1 VALVLF
7 ALFAWREEAWMSDA
21 DPDLLAAYRLMLLAR
36 TIDEREW
43 MLNRQ
48 GKIPFVVSCQG
59 QEATQVGMAMALRP
73 GVDHVLPYYRDIGL
87 VLALGMTPYEV
98 FLNLYA
104 KADDPNSG
112 GRQMPNHWAHNA
124 LKIYSHSSPVATQI
138 PHAAG
143 VALASLIKGEDA
155 VTLVTFGEGATSKGD
170 FHEAL
175 NFAGIQRLPVVF
187 ACENNRYAI
196 SVPQVKQ
203 MAIENVADR
212 AAGYGLAGEIVD
224 GQDVSAVF
232 EATRRAVARAR
243 AGEGATL
250 LELKTYRLVPHTSDD
265 DDRRYRAREEVAE
278 WKQRDPL
285 VLLKDRLEAEGL
297 WDGQREQALRQ
308 ELFDEVT
315 QAQKAAEAAV
325 DPVAEDALA
334 HVFFGG
340 V

>member
-1 VALVLF
+1 
-7 ALFAWREEAWMSDA
+7 MSDT
-21 DPDLLAAYRLMLLAR
+21 DLDLLHAYRLMLLAR

-59 QEATQVGMAMALRP
+59 QEATQVGLALALRP

-87 VLALGMTPYEV
+87 VLALGMSPYEL
-98 FLNLYA
+98 FLNLFA

-112 GRQMPNHWAHNA
+112 GRQMPNHWAHNDFN
-124 LKIYSHSSPVATQI
+124 IYSHSSPVATQI

-143 VALASLIKGEDA
+143 VALASQIKGEDA

-175 NFAGIQRLPVVF
+175 NFAGIHKLPAIFV
-187 ACENNRYAI
+187 CENNRYAI

-212 AAGYGLAGEIVD
+212 AAGYGIAGEIVD
-224 GQDVSAVF
+224 GQDLLAVY
-232 EATRRAVARAR
+232 EATQRAVDRAR
-243 AGEGATL
+243 AGKGSTL
-250 LELKTYRLVPHTSDD
+250 LEAKTYRLVPHTSDD
-265 DDRRYRAREEVAE
+265 DDRRYRDREEVAD
-278 WKQRDPL
+278 WKQRDPI
-285 VLLKDRLEAEGL
+285 LLFRDKLIEQEL
-297 WDGQREQALRQ
+297 WDEERDKALRQ

-315 QAQKAAEAAV
+315 QAQKAAEVAP
-325 DPVAEDALA
+325 DPAPEQALN
-334 HVFFGG
+334 HVFYEGAG
-340 V
+340 

>member
-1 VALVLF
+1 
-7 ALFAWREEAWMSDA
+7 MSGTDL
-21 DPDLLAAYRLMLLAR
+21 DLLRAYRLMLLAR

-59 QEATQVGMAMALRP
+59 QEATQVGMGLALRP

-87 VLALGMTPYEV
+87 VLTLGMTPYEL
-98 FLNLYA
+98 FMNLFA
-104 KADDPNSG
+104 KAGDPNSG
-112 GRQMPNHWAHNA
+112 GRQMPNHWAHND
-124 LKIYSHSSPVATQI
+124 LHIYSHSSPVATQI

-143 VALASLIKGEDA
+143 VALASQIRGEDA

-175 NFAGIQRLPVVF
+175 NFAGIHKLPVIF

-212 AAGYGLAGEIVD
+212 APAYGITGEIVD
-224 GQDVSAVF
+224 GQDLVAVY
-232 EATRRAVARAR
+232 EATRRATDRAR
-243 AGEGATL
+243 AGEGPTL
-250 LELKTYRLVPHTSDD
+250 LEAKTYRLVPHTSDD

-278 WKQRDPL
+278 WKKRDPIL
-285 VLLKDRLEAEGL
+285 VFKAVLIGQDL
-297 WDGQREQALRQ
+297 WDEERDQALRQ

-315 QAQKAAEAAV
+315 KAQKAAEAAP
-325 DPVAEDALA
+325 DPEPEKALM
-334 HVFFGG
+334 HVFFEG
-340 V
+340 

>member
-1 VALVLF
+1 
-7 ALFAWREEAWMSDA
+7 MSDT
-21 DPDLLAAYRLMLLAR
+21 DLDLLHAYRLMLLAR
-36 TIDEREW
+36 IIDEREW

-59 QEATQVGMAMALRP
+59 QEATQVGMALALRP
-73 GVDHVLPYYRDIGL
+73 GVDHVLPYYRDTGL
-87 VLALGMTPYEV
+87 VLALGMSPYEL
-98 FLNLYA
+98 FLNLFA
-104 KADDPNSG
+104 KAEDPNSG
-112 GRQMPNHWAHNA
+112 GRQMPNHWAHNEFN
-124 LKIYSHSSPVATQI
+124 IYSHSSPVATQI

-143 VALASLIKGEDA
+143 VALASQIKGEDA

-175 NFAGIQRLPVVF
+175 NFAGIHKLPAIF

-212 AAGYGLAGEIVD
+212 AAAYGIAGEIVD
-224 GQDVSAVF
+224 GQDLLAVY
-232 EATRRAVARAR
+232 EATKRAVDRAR

-250 LELKTYRLVPHTSDD
+250 LEAKTYRLVPHTSDD

-278 WKQRDPL
+278 WKQRDPI
-285 VLLKDRLEAEGL
+285 LLFKDKLIEQEL
-297 WDGQREQALRQ
+297 WDEERDKTLRQ

-315 QAQKAAEAAV
+315 QAQKAAEAAP
-325 DPVAEDALA
+325 DPVPEQALN
-334 HVFFGG
+334 HVFFQG
-340 V
+340 

>member
-1 VALVLF
+1 
-7 ALFAWREEAWMSDA
+7 MSE
-21 DPDLLAAYRLMLLAR
+21 PELDLLHAYRLMVLAR

-59 QEATQVGMAMALRP
+59 QEAAQVGMALALQP
-73 GVDHVLPYYRDIGL
+73 GVDHVLPYYRDIAL
-87 VLALGMTPYEV
+87 VLALGMTPYEL
-98 FLNLYA
+98 FLNLFA

-112 GRQMPNHWAHNA
+112 GRQMPNHWAHNRWR
-124 LKIYSHSSPVATQI
+124 IYSHSSPVATQI

-143 VALASLIKGEDA
+143 VALASQLKGEDA

-175 NFAGIQRLPVVF
+175 NFAGIHALPVIF

-212 AAGYGLAGEIVD
+212 AAAYGMAGEIVD
-224 GQDVSAVF
+224 GQDLAASHA
-232 EATRRAVARAR
+232 ATARAVAHAR
-243 AGEGATL
+243 AGEGPTL
-250 LELKTYRLVPHTSDD
+250 LEFKTYRLVPHTSDD

-278 WKQRDPL
+278 WKERDPIQ
-285 VLLKDRLEAEGL
+285 LLKARLIEAGT
-297 WDGQREQALRQ
+297 WDEEQDQALR
-308 ELFDEVT
+308 EEVFA
-315 QAQKAAEAAV
+315 QVSGAQKAAEAAP
-325 DPVAEDALA
+325 DPEPQDALR
-334 HVFFGG
+334 HVFYEGG
-340 V
+340 

>member
-1 VALVLF
+1 
-7 ALFAWREEAWMSDA
+7 MSDVEL
-21 DPDLLAAYRLMLLAR
+21 DLVRAYRLMLLAR

-59 QEATQVGMAMALRP
+59 QEAAQVGMALALRP
-73 GVDHVLPYYRDIGL
+73 GVDHVLPYYRDLGL
-87 VLALGMTPYEV
+87 VLTLGMTPIEV
-98 FLNLYA
+98 FLNLFA
-104 KADDPNSG
+104 KAPDPNSG
-112 GRQMPNHWAHNA
+112 GRQMPNHWAHTG
-124 LKIYSHSSPVATQI
+124 LKIYSHSSPVATQL

-143 VALASLIKGEDA
+143 VALASRIRGEDA

-175 NFAGIQRLPVVF
+175 NFAGIHKLPVVF

-212 AAGYGLAGEIVD
+212 AAAYGIHGDVVD
-224 GQDVSAVF
+224 GQDLLAVYG
-232 EATRRAVARAR
+232 ATRRAAERAR

-250 LELKTYRLVPHTSDD
+250 LEAKTYRSVPHTSDD

-278 WKQRDPL
+278 WKARDPL
-285 VLLKDRLEAEGL
+285 LLLRELLVSKGV
-297 WDGQREQALRQ
+297 WDDARDQALRQ
-308 ELFDEVT
+308 QVFDEVSE
-315 QAQKAAEAAV
+315 AQKAAEAAP
-325 DPVAEDALA
+325 DPVPADALR
-334 HVFFGG
+334 HVLAE

>member
-1 VALVLF
+1 
-7 ALFAWREEAWMSDA
+7 MA
-21 DPDLLAAYRLMLLAR
+21 DVELDLPRAYRLMLLAR

-59 QEATQVGMAMALRP
+59 QEATQVGMALALRP

-87 VLALGMTPYEV
+87 VLALGMTPHEL
-98 FLNLYA
+98 FLNLFA

-112 GRQMPNHWAHNA
+112 GRQMPNHWAHVDLN
-124 LKIYSHSSPVATQI
+124 IYSHSSPVATQI

-143 VALASLIKGEDA
+143 VALASRIKGEDA

-175 NFAGIQRLPVVF
+175 NFAGIHQLPVVF

-196 SVPQVKQ
+196 SVPSVKQ

-212 AAGYGLAGEIVD
+212 AVAYGMAGEIVD
-224 GQDVSAVF
+224 GQDLVAAY
-232 EATRRAVARAR
+232 EATRRAVERAR
-243 AGEGATL
+243 AGDGPTL
-250 LELKTYRLVPHTSDD
+250 LEFKTYRLVPHTSDD
-265 DDRRYRAREEVAE
+265 DDRRYRAREEVAR
-278 WKQRDPL
+278 WKERDPIGL
-285 VLLKDRLEAEGL
+285 FRAKLIAQGL
-297 WDGQREQALRQ
+297 WDEDRDQALRQ

-315 QAQKAAEAAV
+315 KAQKAAEVAP
-325 DPVAEDALA
+325 DPVAEDALR
-334 HVFFGG
+334 HVFFEG
-340 V
+340 

>member
-1 VALVLF
+1 
-7 ALFAWREEAWMSDA
+7 MSDSSL
-21 DPDLLAAYRLMLLAR
+21 DLLAAYRLMVLAR

-59 QEATQVGMAMALRP
+59 QEATQVGMGLALRP

-87 VLALGMTPYEV
+87 VLALGMTPYEL
-98 FLNLYA
+98 FLNLFA

-112 GRQMPNHWAHNA
+112 GRQMPNHWAHA
-124 LKIYSHSSPVATQI
+124 DLKIYSHSSPVATQI

-143 VALASLIKGEDA
+143 VALASRLKGEEA

-175 NFAGIQRLPVVF
+175 NFAGIHALPVVF
-187 ACENNRYAI
+187 CCENNRYAI

-212 AAGYGLAGEIVD
+212 AAAYGMAGEIVD
-224 GQDVSAVF
+224 GQDLVAVH
-232 EATRRAVARAR
+232 EATQRAAQRAL
-243 AGEGATL
+243 AGEGSTL
-250 LELKTYRLVPHTSDD
+250 LEFKTYRLVPHTSDD

-278 WKQRDPL
+278 WKKRDPL
-285 VLLKDRLEAEGL
+285 LLLKEKLIARDL
-297 WDGQREQALRQ
+297 WDEGQEQALRQ
-308 ELFDEVT
+308 EIFDQVSE
-315 QAQKAAEAAV
+315 AQKAAEAAP
-325 DPVAEDALA
+325 DPRAEDALR
-334 HVFFGG
+334 HVFYEGD
-340 V
+340 VA

>member
-1 VALVLF
+1 
-7 ALFAWREEAWMSDA
+7 MSESDL
-21 DPDLLAAYRLMLLAR
+21 DLLRAYRLMLLAR

-59 QEATQVGMAMALRP
+59 QEATQVGLGLALRP

-87 VLALGMTPYEV
+87 VLALGMTPHEL
-98 FLNLYA
+98 FLNLFA

-112 GRQMPNHWAHNA
+112 GRQMPNHWAHNG

-138 PHAAG
+138 PQAAG
-143 VALASLIKGEDA
+143 VALASRLKEEDA

-175 NFAGIQRLPVVF
+175 NFAGIHKLPVIFV
-187 ACENNRYAI
+187 CENNRYAI

-212 AAGYGLAGEIVD
+212 AAAYGFPGEIVD
-224 GQDVSAVF
+224 GQDLVAVY
-232 EATRRAVARAR
+232 EATRRAVDRAR
-243 AGEGATL
+243 AGEGPTL
-250 LELKTYRLVPHTSDD
+250 LEAKTYRLVPHTSDD
-265 DDRRYRAREEVAE
+265 DDRRYRTREEVAE

-285 VLLKDRLEAEGL
+285 LLLKDRLIEQGL
-297 WDGQREQALRQ
+297 WDEERDQVLRQ
-308 ELFDEVT
+308 ELFDEVSK
-315 QAQKAAEAAV
+315 AQKAAESAP
-325 DPVAEDALA
+325 DPLPEQALE
-334 HVFFGG
+334 HVFFGE
-340 V
+340 

>member
-1 VALVLF
+1 MK
-7 ALFAWREEAWMSDA
+7 ETHMSESDL
-21 DPDLLAAYRLMLLAR
+21 DLLRAYRLILLAR

-59 QEATQVGMAMALRP
+59 QEATQVGLGLALRP

-87 VLALGMTPYEV
+87 VLALGMTPYEL
-98 FLNLYA
+98 FLNLFA

-112 GRQMPNHWAHNA
+112 GRQMPNHWAHNG

-138 PHAAG
+138 PQAAG
-143 VALASLIKGEDA
+143 VALASRLKAEDA

-175 NFAGIQRLPVVF
+175 NFAGIHKLPVIF

-212 AAGYGLAGEIVD
+212 AAAYGFPGEIVD
-224 GQDVSAVF
+224 GQDLAAVY
-232 EATRRAVARAR
+232 EATRRAADRAR
-243 AGEGATL
+243 AGEGPTL
-250 LELKTYRLVPHTSDD
+250 LEAKTYRFVPHTSDD

-278 WKQRDPL
+278 WKQRDPIL
-285 VLLKDRLEAEGL
+285 LLKDRLIEQGL
-297 WDGQREQALRQ
+297 WDEDRDQVLRQ
-308 ELFDEVT
+308 ELFDEVSK
-315 QAQKAAEAAV
+315 AQKAAESAA
-325 DPVAEDALA
+325 DPVPEQALE
-334 HVFFGG
+334 HVFFEE
-340 V
+340 

>member
-1 VALVLF
+1 
-7 ALFAWREEAWMSDA
+7 MSDT
-21 DPDLLAAYRLMLLAR
+21 DLDLLHAYRLMLLAR

-59 QEATQVGMAMALRP
+59 QEATQVGMGLALRP
-73 GVDHVLPYYRDIGL
+73 GVDHVLPYYRDVGL
-87 VLALGMTPYEV
+87 VLALGMTPYEL
-98 FLNLYA
+98 FLNLFA

-112 GRQMPNHWAHNA
+112 GRQMPNHWAHNR
-124 LKIYSHSSPVATQI
+124 LRIYSHSSPVATQI

-143 VALASLIKGEDA
+143 VALACRIKGEDA

-175 NFAGIQRLPVVF
+175 NFAGIHGLPVVF

-212 AAGYGLAGEIVD
+212 AAAYGMPGEILD
-224 GQDVSAVF
+224 GQDLVAAY
-232 EATRRAVARAR
+232 EATRRAVERAR
-243 AGEGATL
+243 AGDGPTL
-250 LELKTYRLVPHTSDD
+250 LEFKTYRLVPHTSDD
-265 DDRRYRAREEVAE
+265 DDRRYRAREEVAQ
-278 WKQRDPL
+278 WKERDPIL
-285 VLLKDRLEAEGL
+285 LLKDSLIEQEL
-297 WDGQREQALRQ
+297 WDEDRDQALRQ

-315 QAQKAAEAAV
+315 KAQKAAEAAP
-325 DPVAEDALA
+325 DPVAEEALR
-334 HVFFGG
+334 HVFFEA
-340 V
+340 